1 VLGARAD
8 RGGCSTDVILLR
20 VPGRATMLAM
30 VAIKADLSCKAP
42 LQERCLFFFD
52 FERYALSRY
61 FEQASLDRKVRG
73 CSVISLR
80 K

>member
-1 VLGARAD
+1 
-8 RGGCSTDVILLR
+8 
-20 VPGRATMLAM
+20 MLAM